1 MSNKKILQNSETL
14 SPSLGEGLGVGFQY
28 IELYEQAREMIFK
41 HSSDAMNSVRD
52 EAFADFKRIGF
63 PTKKVE
69 RYKYTDIPSL
79 FAPDYGLNLNRFE
92 IPVDPYE
99 AFRCDVPNLSTLLY
113 FVVNDAF
120 YQKALPKVTLP
131 QGVIIGSMR
140 ENADIVKAYYGK
152 LAKTADDGITA
163 LNTMLAQDGLL
174 VYVPR
179 GVKVDRAIQVINIL
193 RNPLQPTPI
202 TSPREGRLNTQT
214 NQSPLPKG
222 GQGGGFMS
230 NRRVLIVAE
239 ENAEVKLLFCD
250 HTADDYNFL
259 TTQVIEVF
267 AAPGSSI
274 DMYCMEETHA
284 KNIRLSNVYVRQER
298 DSRVKHNVLTLHNG
312 ITRNR
317 LDLVL
322 AGEGA
327 ECQCNGCVIADKK
340 QHVDNNTLIVHQ
352 AQHCTS
358 NQLYKYVLDQ
368 QATGAFAG
376 RVYVAHG
383 AQKTSSQMTNQNL
396 TTTREARMFTQP
408 MLEIYAD
415 DVKCAHGSTV
425 GQLSDAA
432 MFYMRQR
439 GIPEKEARMLLQVAF
454 IREVIDMIELVP
466 LRDRL
471 HYLVEQRFRG
481 KLSKCEGCKLCK

>member
-1 MSNKKILQNSETL
+1 MGSPNSEIQ

-28 IELYEQAREMIFK
+28 IELYEQARELIFS

-202 TSPREGRLNTQT
+202 PSPREGKGVGSCPTDAC
-214 NQSPLPKG
+214 SSWPK
-222 GQGGGFMS
+222 
-230 NRRVLIVAE
+230 
-239 ENAEVKLLFCD
+239 
-250 HTADDYNFL
+250 
-259 TTQVIEVF
+259 
-267 AAPGSSI
+267 
-274 DMYCMEETHA
+274 
-284 KNIRLSNVYVRQER
+284 
-298 DSRVKHNVLTLHNG
+298 
-312 ITRNR
+312 
-317 LDLVL
+317 
-322 AGEGA
+322 
-327 ECQCNGCVIADKK
+327 
-340 QHVDNNTLIVHQ
+340 
-352 AQHCTS
+352 
-358 NQLYKYVLDQ
+358 
-368 QATGAFAG
+368 
-376 RVYVAHG
+376 
-383 AQKTSSQMTNQNL
+383 
-396 TTTREARMFTQP
+396 RMP
-408 MLEIYAD
+408 
-415 DVKCAHGSTV
+415 
-425 GQLSDAA
+425 
-432 MFYMRQR
+432 R
-439 GIPEKEARMLLQVAF
+439 
-454 IREVIDMIELVP
+454 
-466 LRDRL
+466 
-471 HYLVEQRFRG
+471 
-481 KLSKCEGCKLCK
+481 